1 MNALKISL
9 LALAT
14 GLAMA
19 GVARADDDKVAIAY
33 NVGAAT
39 NYEFRGISQTDHKAQ
54 IFAGADLSYGKFYAG
69 TWVSN
74 VDFHNGTSAEY
85 DFYAGYKPVAGP
97 VTFDL
102 GMIYYGYANKPSG
115 ADEAYYEFKV
125 AGSVPVGKATLG
137 AVVFYSPEF
146 PFKTGEATYY
156 EVNGSLPIN
165 DKWSVSG
172 ALGHQSVV
180 GPADYTTWNLGVGYA
195 VNSHFGLDLRY
206 WDTDEHGFGRI
217 YDSKVV
223 LGIKATF

>member
-1 MNALKISL
+1 MKTLKISL

-14 GLAMA
+14 GFAMA
-19 GVARADDDKVAIAY
+19 GAARADDDKLAIAY
-33 NVGAAT
+33 NVGAST
-39 NYEFRGISQTDHKAQ
+39 NYEFRGISQTDRKAQ
-54 IFAGADLSYGKFYAG
+54 IFAGVDATYGKFYAG
-69 TWVSN
+69 TWLSN

-85 DFYAGYKPVAGP
+85 DFYAGFKPQAGP

-102 GMIYYGYANKPSG
+102 GMIYYGYADKPSG
-115 ADEAYYEFKV
+115 ADEAYYEYK
-125 AGSVPVGKATLG
+125 AAASVPVGKATLG

-146 PFKTGEATYY
+146 PFKSGEATYY
-156 EVNGSLPIN
+156 EINGSAPIN

-195 VNSHFGLDLRY
+195 VNSHIGFDLRY

-223 LGIKATF
+223 LGVKATF